1 MNFFINVETLTGS
14 LYSGY
19 EELLGMPLYLYRD
32 SIGQGI
38 LYLQR
43 KGWLNVSL
51 HTKVIITKRRFVKYR
66 TL

>member
-51 HTKVIITKRRFVKYR
+51 QSMTMSSHLVKKVLDR
-66 TL
+66 

>member
-1 MNFFINVETLTGS
+1 
-14 LYSGY
+14 
-19 EELLGMPLYLYRD
+19 MPLYLYRD

-51 HTKVIITKRRFVKYR
+51 HTKLEIVKQDFENKS
-66 TL
+66 LELGKG